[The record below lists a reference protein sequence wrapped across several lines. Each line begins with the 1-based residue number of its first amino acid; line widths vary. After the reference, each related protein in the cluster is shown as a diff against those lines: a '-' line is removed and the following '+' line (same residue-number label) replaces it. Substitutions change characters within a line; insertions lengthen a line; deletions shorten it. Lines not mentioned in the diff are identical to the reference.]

1 MYNVG
6 MKDKELRIRMDS
18 DFEQKVEYLKEINGY
33 KNKSDTIRR
42 TVEKE
47 FVRSTVIPP
56 KVSTK
61 EMCEAMERLA
71 DIIVE
76 EAKGE
81 RNNAL

>member
-33 KNKSDTIRR
+33 KNKSDTIRK

-47 FVRSTVIPP
+47 YRKEYSFEPNVMYKDGEVATLNGETIIFG
-56 KVSTK
+56 TK
-61 EMCEAMERLA
+61 GR
-71 DIIVE
+71 
-76 EAKGE
+76 KK
-81 RNNAL
+81 

>member
-1 MYNVG
+1 

-18 DFEQKVEYLKEINGY
+18 DFAEKVDYLRQINGY
-33 KNKSDTIRR
+33 KNKSDTIRK

-47 FVRSTVIPP
+47 LVRSTAIPP

-61 EMCEAMERLA
+61 EMCEAMERFA

-76 EAKGE
+76 ATKG
-81 RNNAL
+81 RKK